1 MDGNLRGMMTGEVPA
16 PAQVPKVQSLPH
28 RQASHQRARGVA
40 GVAGTTTTTATIG
53 KDGKAGEAADITRK
67 RKIVAGA
74 EVSEAECVCFVRVQ
88 LQKR

>member
-40 GVAGTTTTTATIG
+40 GVAGTTTTAMIG

-67 RKIVAGA
+67 RKIAAGA
-74 EVSEAECVCFVRVQ
+74 EVSEAECVCFVCVQ